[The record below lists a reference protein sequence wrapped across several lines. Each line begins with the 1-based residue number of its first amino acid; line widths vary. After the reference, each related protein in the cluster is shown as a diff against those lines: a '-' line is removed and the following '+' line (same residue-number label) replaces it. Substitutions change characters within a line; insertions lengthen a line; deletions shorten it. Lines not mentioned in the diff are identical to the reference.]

1 MPARFVTLMNPRP
14 RRAIR
19 RVRRMRMG
27 RNSKGRFTRRA
38 SSSRRRARVNPS
50 PRVVYRTRTKIRNRT
65 RTVTRIRRV
74 RVHSNPPKM
83 STAMRRKVSMGVR
96 RANARR
102 RSPVRRFGRA
112 AGGVASRFGGGSIV
126 QSFKSAL
133 SSGMLMKAGGAVG
146 ASLGVGYILNK
157 WGAKL
162 PLANNQY
169 GRVLYTFGVPVL
181 LAYAV
186 RKKSPTL
193 AEGLVIGGLVMS
205 INTLMQGFKAAT
217 AATVAAPAAAP
228 ATVGS
233 FAVAGELGSG
243 TFGYYPQGMTDGRGL
258 GGSNVAFPQSAW

>member
-1 MPARFVTLMNPRP
+1 MNPRP

-19 RVRRMRMG
+19 RVRRIRMG
-27 RNSKGRFTRRA
+27 RNRSGRFTRRA
-38 SSSRRRARVNPS
+38 SSPRRRRVRTNPS
-50 PRVVYRTRTKIRNRT
+50 PRVVYRTRTRT
-65 RTVTRIRRV
+65 RFRTRVRRV
-74 RVHSNPPKM
+74 HMNPPKM
-83 STAMRRKVSMGVR
+83 TPAMRRKVSLGVR
-96 RANARR
+96 RANRMR
-102 RSPVRRFGRA
+102 KSPVRRLGRRM
-112 AGGVASRFGGGSIV
+112 GGMASRFGGGSIMG
-126 QSFKSAL
+126 SFKSAL

-157 WGAKL
+157 WGSKL

-169 GRVLYTFGVPVL
+169 GRVLYTFGIPVL

-217 AATVAAPAAAP
+217 AAPVAAPAA
-228 ATVGS
+228 VGS
-233 FAVAGELGSG
+233 YAVAGELGDG
-243 TFGYYPQGMTDGRGL
+243 TFGYYPQGTTDGRGL